1 MKLTIA
7 PLQKK
12 DVGRG
17 IAAMSSADMNT
28 LGVDNGDY
36 VQITSDEGHIAVARV
51 FASDTDYEATDNVIH
66 IDGQLREQANVV
78 IDETAQVERVT
89 PEPASSVTVTI
100 PQELSIDTGVGD
112 EFIRSKIVG
121 HGIQRGKTIRI
132 STGIG
137 TDSSK
142 FPVHIDDTS
151 PAGVVQVQNDTEFHV
166 NSKPLS
172 EMTGSTDSVS
182 YEDLGGIDEELD
194 KVREMIELPMRYPE
208 LFEQI
213 GVEAPSGV
221 LLEGPPG
228 TGKTMLARAVANET
242 DAHFLSVSGPE
253 IMGQYH
259 GESEERIRNVFD
271 TAAEKSP
278 TIIFFDEID
287 AIAGERNDSSGDT
300 EQRVVA
306 QLLTEMDGIDD
317 RDNVMVIAATNRP
330 DSLDNALRRGGRFDR
345 EIEIGVPDKNGRK
358 EILDIQTRDMP
369 LADDVDIERYADN
382 MQGFVGADIAAL
394 TKEAAMIALRRIR
407 PAVDIDNLT
416 LTTDALENIRVRDKD
431 FREAL
436 KEVEPS
442 AMREVFSEVP
452 DVQWDDVGGL
462 QETKTQMRE
471 MIQWPLEHP
480 HAFEDMGIEAG
491 KGVLLYGPPGTGKTM
506 LAKAIAN
513 ETNTNFISVKGP
525 ELMNKFVG
533 ESAKGVREVFRK
545 ARENA
550 PTVIFFD
557 EIDSIASE
565 RENSE
570 FEASSSQR
578 VVSQLLTEMD
588 GLEEL
593 EDVIV
598 IAATNRPDMIDS
610 ALMRTGRFDRKI
622 HVPVPDAEARRA
634 VFGVHTSDTPLANNV
649 SLDWLADQTDG
660 YVGADIEG
668 ICRQAAIMAL
678 REYRRAGGDMDS
690 VGQNVA
696 VERTHFEKAI
706 ENTSKSVSEKARETY
721 KNFEDDYDGD
731 QTMGGNSRGGIYSDV

>member
-1 MKLTIA
+1 MKLAIA
-7 PLQKK
+7 PLKK
-12 DVGRG
+12 RDAGRG
-17 IAAMSSADMNT
+17 IAAISQSDMQQ
-28 LGVDNGDY
+28 LGVENEDY
-36 VQITSDEGHIAVARV
+36 VQVIGDAGDISVARV
-51 FASDTDYEATDNVIH
+51 YEKGSKYDDTDGVIH
-66 IDGQLREQANVV
+66 IDGALRKQADVV
-78 IDETAQVERVT
+78 IDDHVTVEPVV
-89 PEPASSVTVTI
+89 PEPATSVSVTI

-112 EFIRSKIVG
+112 KFVRDKVIG
-121 HGIQRGKTIRI
+121 HGIQGGKTVRI

-137 TDSSK
+137 NDSSK
-142 FPVHIDDTS
+142 FPVYINETS
-151 PAGVVQVQNDTEFHV
+151 PAGVVEVTKETEFSV
-166 NSKPLS
+166 SVKPLS
-172 EMTGSTDSVS
+172 KMSGSSDRVS
-182 YEDLGGIDEELD
+182 YEDLGGVDEELE

-213 GVEAPSGV
+213 GVDAPSGV

-228 TGKTMLARAVANET
+228 TGKTMIAKAVANET
-242 DAHFLSVSGPE
+242 DAKFLSVSGPE
-253 IMGQYH
+253 IMGQHY
-259 GESEERIRNVFD
+259 GESEERIRD
-271 TAAEKSP
+271 TFSEAAEKSP
-278 TIIFFDEID
+278 SIIFFDEID
-287 AIAGERNDSSGDT
+287 AIAGERDDSSGDT

-306 QLLTEMDGIDD
+306 QLLTEMDGIGE

-345 EIEIGVPDKNGRK
+345 EIEIGVPDKNGRE
-358 EILDIQTRDMP
+358 EILEIHTRDMP
-369 LADDVDIERYADN
+369 LEDEVDIERYADN
-382 MQGFVGADIAAL
+382 TQGFVGADLAAL
-394 TKEAAMIALRRIR
+394 SKEAAMIALRRIR
-407 PAVDIDNLT
+407 PEVDIDNLT
-416 LTTDALENIRVRDKD
+416 LTTDALENIQVLDED

-462 QETKTQMRE
+462 TDTKEQMRE

-480 HAFEDMGIEAG
+480 HAFEEMGIEAG

-533 ESAKGVREVFRK
+533 ESSKGIREVFRK

-570 FEASSSQR
+570 FEASSSER

-593 EDVIV
+593 EDVVV

-622 HVPVPDAEARRA
+622 HVPVPDPEARRA
-634 VFGVHTSDTPLANNV
+634 VFEVHTSDTPLAENV
-649 SLDWLADQTDG
+649 SLEWLSGQTDG

-668 ICRQAAIMAL
+668 ICRQAALMAL
-678 REYRRAGGDMDS
+678 RGYRNAGGDMDNIS
-690 VGQNVA
+690 DNVA
-696 VERTHFEKAI
+696 VERKHFNRAI
-706 ENTSKSVSEKARETY
+706 DDTSKSVSEDARDSY

-731 QTMGGNSRGGIYSDV
+731 QTMGGNGEGIYSQV